1 MNKKILVTGGSGYIG
16 SHTIVELIN
25 NGYNVISI
33 DDNSRSLPNVYEKIE
48 KITKIK
54 IKSYEIDLKN
64 IELVKKVFDENPDI
78 DSIIHFAAYK
88 SIEESLKEPLLYYEN
103 NLVSLFNLLKC
114 CNEFN
119 IKNFIFSSSC
129 TVYGTPDKLPVTE
142 ETPLKMPKNP
152 YGFTKQMS
160 EQILRDYSKSSNV
173 NICLLRYFNPAGAHP
188 SLLIG
193 EMPHKGVLS
202 LVSAM
207 VKVGTNKI
215 KDKLKVYG
223 NNYNTKD
230 GYCIRDFIHVS
241 DISSAHVLAIKYMN
255 ETKDEKISV
264 FNLGRGSGNSVLE
277 VIQSF
282 EKVTG
287 EKLNYEIVN
296 RREGDIEAI
305 YCDNT
310 NAINKLNWKIKY
322 NLDDIVKTAYLFE
335 KNLI

>member
-16 SHTIVELIN
+16 SHTIIELIN
-25 NGYNVISI
+25 NGYEVISI
-33 DDNSRSLPNVYEKIE
+33 DDNSRSLPNIYDKIE
-48 KITKIK
+48 KITNIK

-64 IELVKKVFDENPDI
+64 EELVRKVFEENPDI

-88 SIEESLKEPLLYYEN
+88 SIEESIREPILYYEN

-114 CNEFN
+114 CTEFN

-129 TVYGTPDKLPVTE
+129 TVYGTPDMLPVTE
-142 ETPLKMPKNP
+142 ETLLKMPKNP

-173 NICLLRYFNPAGAHP
+173 NVCLLRYFNPAGAHP

-207 VKVGTNKI
+207 VKVATNKI

-223 NNYNTKD
+223 NDYNTKD

-255 ETKDEKISV
+255 ETKDKISV

-287 EKLNYEIVN
+287 EKLNYEVVN

-310 NAINKLNWKIKY
+310 NSVNKLNWKIKY
-322 NLDDIVKTAYLFE
+322 DLDDIVKTAYLFE